1 MQLCTFLCVYAA
13 FVVQAATAVQQAIT
27 KQFETEAKV
36 IDRWWQNTQEPLPV
50 KFELGAALACTGGV
64 LFQYLQDIEEE
75 IVE

>member
-1 MQLCTFLCVYAA
+1 MQSRNTA
-13 FVVQAATAVQQAIT
+13 F
-27 KQFETEAKV
+27 
-36 IDRWWQNTQEPLPV
+36 DRWWQNTQEPLPV